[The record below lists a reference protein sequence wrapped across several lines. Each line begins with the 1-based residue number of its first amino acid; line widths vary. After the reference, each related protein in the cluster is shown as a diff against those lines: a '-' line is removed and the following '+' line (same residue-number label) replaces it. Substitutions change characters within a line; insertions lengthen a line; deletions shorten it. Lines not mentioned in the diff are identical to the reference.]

1 MDIQQILTSEYGLTV
16 SELEKLPLGADTN
29 ASVYK
34 AEGYFI
40 KVKKGHDHDISL
52 EVAELLQQ
60 ARFAHVIAP
69 IKTKKGQPSIS
80 VDGYTLIVYPFI
92 KGQDAFQR
100 KLTQEQWFLLGKA
113 LKAVH
118 MIQVPEALKNRIRK
132 ETYSDKW
139 RKRVREM
146 FTQENVPTYMLKRK
160 EILLHLVDR
169 AEELASTVEPEP
181 HVLCHSDI
189 HGGNVLLD
197 EHNHVYIVDWDE
209 PIMAPKERDLMFIGG
224 GVANVWNKPDEEEWF
239 YKGYGFTEVNHH
251 LIAYYRSERIIEDIA
266 VYYQEYL
273 QASDPQKEVI
283 RKYVTDMFEPRGVV
297 DIAIAAIID
306 EENGQ

>member
-1 MDIQQILTSEYGLTV
+1 MDIQQLLASEYGLKV
-16 SELEKLPLGADTN
+16 SKLEKLPLGADIN

-34 AEGYFI
+34 ADEYFV

-60 ARFAHVIAP
+60 TGFTHVISP
-69 IKTKKGQPSIS
+69 IKTKKGLAFATIG
-80 VDGYTLIVYPFI
+80 DCTLIVYPFI
-92 KGQDAFQR
+92 KGQDAFLR

-118 MIQVPEALKNRIRK
+118 MIQVPEELQKRIRR
-132 ETYSDKW
+132 ETYSDTW
-139 RKRVREM
+139 RKIVREM
-146 FTQENVPTYMLKRK
+146 FTQDNVPTFMLERK
-160 EILLHLVDR
+160 EILLRLVDR
-169 AEELASTVEPEP
+169 AEKLALTRKPAP
-181 HVLCHSDI
+181 FVLCHSDI

-224 GVANVWNKPDEEEWF
+224 GVANVWNKPDEETWF
-239 YKGYGFTEVNHH
+239 YKGYGLSQVNHD
-251 LIAYYRSERIIEDIA
+251 LVSYYRSERIVEDVA

-273 QASDPQKEVI
+273 QASDSQKEVI
-283 RKYVTDMFEPRGVV
+283 RNYVESMFEPRGVV
-297 DIAIAAIID
+297 DIAIAAIGD
-306 EENGQ
+306 RENRQ